1 MDLNRLTRDADDLIR
16 KVVSRY
22 NQLYIPSGT
31 ISQVELDLMLD
42 DMRKLYDTFNT
53 IGHINLSL
61 QNETS
66 RPQVSVNQSVH
77 PEKQGNASAIPL
89 YSEEDL
95 QNQEEPA
102 ASANAFST
110 PKFTPELAEELE
122 QAEEPAILLPTET
135 AAAQLLAL
143 EEEPDFTLELEFE
156 PEAAKP
162 EPKWG
167 DDSFVE
173 DQKPIDAA
181 QEQTFTPNTPEPSP
195 STLAEKFST
204 GSKSLSE
211 TISPSQPGMG
221 SRIFFHPITDLSSG
235 IGFNDR
241 FRFIN
246 ELFDNDA
253 TQYEDAIAR
262 INRAVNH
269 DEASWI
275 LQKYHTGDWAQK
287 EETLARL
294 KDFIK
299 RRFV

>member
-16 KVVSRY
+16 KVVARY

-42 DMRKLYDTFNT
+42 DMRKLYDTFKT

-66 RPQVSVNQSVH
+66 RPQVSVNQSVLTETH
-77 PEKQGNASAIPL
+77 SQVPASPL
-89 YSEEDL
+89 YDDEPTQS
-95 QNQEEPA
+95 QEEPA
-102 ASANAFST
+102 TPANPFT
-110 PKFTPELAEELE
+110 MPTFTPELAAELE
-122 QAEEPAILLPTET
+122 QASEPAILLPSEPV
-135 AAAQLLAL
+135 AS
-143 EEEPDFTLELEFE
+143 EPFVFNEEPDLTLELQFE
-156 PEAAKP
+156 PEVAKP
-162 EPKWG
+162 EPKREY
-167 DDSFVE
+167 DTFIENQKTLNASPEETFV
-173 DQKPIDAA
+173 PH
-181 QEQTFTPNTPEPSP
+181 NPELSTA
-195 STLAEKFST
+195 TLAEKFNT

-246 ELFDNDA
+246 ELFDNDS
-253 TQYEDAIAR
+253 TQYEEAIAR

-269 DEASWI
+269 DEANWI
-275 LQKYHTGDWAQK
+275 LQKYHTNDWAQK